1 MGIRRKTSIT
11 FGVAQSIIGSLAT
24 VFAYLLY
31 YNFLEVQTV
40 LDVPQKDVVLYMLVL
55 IVFGLLSIISGLF
68 MLSGRE

>member
-1 MGIRRKTSIT
+1 MGVRRKATIA

-31 YNFLEVQTV
+31 YNFVDVQTV
-40 LDVPQKDVVLYMLVL
+40 LSVPQKDIVLYMLVL

-68 MLSGRE
+68 LLSGHD

>member
-1 MGIRRKTSIT
+1 MGIRRKASIT

-68 MLSGRE
+68 LLSGRE

>member
-1 MGIRRKTSIT
+1 MGIRRKAAIA
-11 FGVAQSIIGSLAT
+11 FGLAQSFIGSLTT

-31 YNFLEVQTV
+31 YNFIDVQTV

-68 MLSGRE
+68 LLSGHE